1 MISYCSDT
9 IPKISYDFLS
19 STKNTQIQSYARG
32 LVVRAVDPLTRGALR
47 ERMNLMGSSVNL
59 KSFLDPPT
67 PAGHTV
73 KGYGLVSYRNS
84 RKNSQSRP
92 LTISLRRAMDRS
104 MRVMGVDPVDY
115 NYGCALVID
124 VTAIVSIN
132 GRRSS
137 WCALFH
143 IIRVILGYL
152 RIS

>member
-1 MISYCSDT
+1 MISYDYDT
-9 IPKISYDFLS
+9 IPKISYDSLS
-19 STKNTQIQSYARG
+19 STKHTQIQSYARG

-59 KSFLDPPT
+59 RSFLDPPT

-73 KGYGLVSYRNS
+73 KGYGLVSYRDS
-84 RKNSQSRP
+84 RKNSHSRP

-115 NYGCALVID
+115 NYGRALVMD
-124 VTAIVSIN
+124 ATAIISIN

-137 WCALFH
+137 WCALLH
-143 IIRVILGYL
+143 ISDILGYL
-152 RIS
+152 RIL